1 MKITVCEFPDE
12 APRKEAAWVALVR
25 FLQASPSAV
34 PLDLMGAGGT
44 LGFLGPRHRRCGCST
59 AEVWLSIVERYN
71 QARLQGMH
79 P

>member
-1 MKITVCEFPDE
+1 VHSLSRLRTLPEEERMKITVCEFPDE

-59 AEVWLSIVERYN
+59 AEV
-71 QARLQGMH
+71 
-79 P
+79 